1 MSISL
6 IDAKVFNGR
15 IFKKSY
21 DRLFNRIHTK
31 YGETCE
37 PFVITDKSWFMLG
50 WSKDAEEIIIPDSF
64 MLGKTYYQVVG
75 VEGNAFKGFNNLK
88 YLTITN
94 TVVDIKYDFFVKSD
108 FPKLEKVF
116 IDNYAN
122 AIPCGPVRFEM
133 PKDRHIEIEW
143 LRGENEKDFNVNDY
157 GIVLGFSDVG
167 RKNYKD
173 FYDKS
178 EKMFENTYYNVVI
191 NSENIGCEIKG
202 IADFAFFG
210 EFKNAQS
217 LSIQDVIFVG
227 DYAFGDN
234 DNLRYIE
241 LSESVLYLGEY
252 CFMDCHSVENVLIP
266 KTVEFI
272 FNTIFYGCTSI
283 LSVSVS
289 KDTKV
294 LKTGY
299 LGIIEETE
307 RNLIMYDNYTDTN
320 RFIMSV

>member
-116 IDNYAN
+116 IDNQLFLSGISFVFCRSARSVSQT
-122 AIPCGPVRFEM
+122 CGKDTLRFSG
-133 PKDRHIEIEW
+133 RFC
-143 LRGENEKDFNVNDY
+143 LFGEN
-157 GIVLGFSDVG
+157 
-167 RKNYKD
+167 R
-173 FYDKS
+173 
-178 EKMFENTYYNVVI
+178 
-191 NSENIGCEIKG
+191 
-202 IADFAFFG
+202 
-210 EFKNAQS
+210 
-217 LSIQDVIFVG
+217 
-227 DYAFGDN
+227 
-234 DNLRYIE
+234 R
-241 LSESVLYLGEY
+241 
-252 CFMDCHSVENVLIP
+252 
-266 KTVEFI
+266 
-272 FNTIFYGCTSI
+272 
-283 LSVSVS
+283 
-289 KDTKV
+289 
-294 LKTGY
+294 
-299 LGIIEETE
+299 
-307 RNLIMYDNYTDTN
+307 
-320 RFIMSV
+320 